1 MPADLRN
8 HSGHALMAFPLDR
21 PQPCALLVGQL
32 GRPQPTDKSK
42 EGPQNQEEGWPP
54 MPGPPQPVPP
64 NPPPRITSS
73 PLPPWHTSCCSSRVS
88 DCPPPLEGL
97 CVPI

>member
-54 MPGPPQPVPP
+54 MPGPPQPAPP
-64 NPPPRITSS
+64 NPPRITSS